1 MYGILKNHLWLFFVF
16 LPQVA
21 QACPACLT
29 SDTEGLINQRV
40 WVIGI
45 MGLFPV
51 VLACVI
57 GFKIYQ
63 ICHSDSQ
70 KIIKNSGG

>member
-1 MYGILKNHLWLFFVF
+1 MYGILKNNLWLFLVF

-29 SDTEGLINQRV
+29 SDTEGSVNQSV
-40 WVIGI
+40 WVMGI
-45 MGLFPV
+45 MGLFPIA
-51 VLACVI
+51 LACVI
-57 GFKIYQ
+57 GFKIYK

-70 KIIKNSGG
+70 KLQNI

>member
-1 MYGILKNHLWLFFVF
+1 MVFLKNNLWLFLIL
-16 LPQVA
+16 LPKAA

-29 SDTEGLINQRV
+29 SDTEGFINQRV

-51 VLACVI
+51 VLAGVI

-63 ICHSDSQ
+63 ICRSDSQ
-70 KIIKNSGG
+70 KITKDSGS

>member
-1 MYGILKNHLWLFFVF
+1 MCGILKNHLWLIFVF

-29 SDTEGLINQRV
+29 SDAEGFMNQRV
-40 WVIGI
+40 WVMGI
-45 MGLFPV
+45 MGLFPL
-51 VLACVI
+51 VLASAI
-57 GFKIYQ
+57 GFKIYT

-70 KIIKNSGG
+70 KKTKDLGP